1 MTDKSPVPRK
11 WYSGIT
17 GYQWLVLA
25 IASAGWIFDV
35 FEGQLFAM
43 LKTPAMANLLGVADN
58 HPSVDLWSNIAFAA
72 FLIGGAVGGLAFG
85 VLADRF
91 GRRLSMMLS
100 ILTYSV
106 FTGMHYFAGSVE
118 HIVALRFFV
127 AMGVGGEWA
136 VAASLV
142 AEVFPKRA
150 RAVAGGIFHASSV
163 LGAVLAAGVA
173 YVLAGSTDW
182 RVAFLFGLL
191 PALMILWVR
200 ASIKESDKWE
210 RQSEVSTKR
219 RGSLSELLSDPR
231 WRYRALIGLGMAG
244 IGLGTYWGIYAWGPE
259 LVHEILADTV
269 SIEQRRKSA
278 AFVYGLMNFTGG
290 LAGLL
295 AFAPISMVTS
305 RRTAFA
311 FYHVGALVMVPITF
325 LGATSYAMALWL
337 LPVMAFFVVG
347 MHAGYAIYF
356 PELFPTRLRATGASF
371 CFNVGRLLS
380 AAMLLA
386 RGELRSL
393 VGLRYAVS
401 LMALL
406 FAVGLLLVWI
416 APETKDEELPE

>member
-106 FTGMHYFAGSVE
+106 FTGMHYFAESVE

-182 RVAFLFGLL
+182 RIAFLFGLL

-231 WRYRALIGLGMAG
+231 WRNRALIGLGMAG

-259 LVHEILADTV
+259 LIHEILADTV

>member
-106 FTGMHYFAGSVE
+106 FTGMHYFAESVE

-182 RVAFLFGLL
+182 RIAFLFGLL
-191 PALMILWVR
+191 PAQLGLPLALPPVR
-200 ASIKESDKWE
+200 
-210 RQSEVSTKR
+210 
-219 RGSLSELLSDPR
+219 LEL
-231 WRYRALIGLGMAG
+231 
-244 IGLGTYWGIYAWGPE
+244 
-259 LVHEILADTV
+259 
-269 SIEQRRKSA
+269 
-278 AFVYGLMNFTGG
+278 
-290 LAGLL
+290 
-295 AFAPISMVTS
+295 
-305 RRTAFA
+305 
-311 FYHVGALVMVPITF
+311 
-325 LGATSYAMALWL
+325 
-337 LPVMAFFVVG
+337 
-347 MHAGYAIYF
+347 
-356 PELFPTRLRATGASF
+356 
-371 CFNVGRLLS
+371 
-380 AAMLLA
+380 
-386 RGELRSL
+386 
-393 VGLRYAVS
+393 
-401 LMALL
+401 
-406 FAVGLLLVWI
+406 
-416 APETKDEELPE
+416 

>member
-1 MTDKSPVPRK
+1 MTDMSPVPRK

-106 FTGMHYFAGSVE
+106 FTGMHYFAESVE

-182 RVAFLFGLL
+182 RIAFLFGLL

-200 ASIKESDKWE
+200 ASVKESDKWE

-259 LVHEILADTV
+259 LIHEILADTV

>member
-106 FTGMHYFAGSVE
+106 FTGMHYFAESVE

-182 RVAFLFGLL
+182 RIAFLFGLL

-200 ASIKESDKWE
+200 ASVKESDKWE

-259 LVHEILADTV
+259 LIHEILADTV